1 MGDDWDVEKYYNV
14 FEPDEQWEMKRKFME
29 CYKSDF
35 PEQRVVCLAQV
46 LVNVEFLGTRYL
58 FLDVYWH
65 TYFIAIFSTRYPIET
80 MKTIAELSQGIIEE
94 FRERQKNRLKRTFV
108 GGDDSAKQ
116 KAQRKAG
123 IVS

>member
-1 MGDDWDVEKYYNV
+1 
-14 FEPDEQWEMKRKFME
+14 
-29 CYKSDF
+29 
-35 PEQRVVCLAQV
+35 
-46 LVNVEFLGTRYL
+46 
-58 FLDVYWH
+58 
-65 TYFIAIFSTRYPIET
+65 

-94 FRERQKNRLKRTFV
+94 FRERQKTRLKRTFV